1 MSPGMSGFLPLS
13 LRDGRPGEPRD
24 ERLPAAQ
31 AADTRDHRR
40 PPQIT
45 SPRAPDCG
53 AAGAVS
59 VFLR

>member
-45 SPRAPDCG
+45 SPRG
-53 AAGAVS
+53 A
-59 VFLR
+59 